1 MTEDTH
7 NAADGGR
14 SAAACCRGD
23 RPKVSP
29 ADLKPGAGRREPPAH
44 ISRIPASVLA
54 SAFMTQERRPS
65 ARAVP
70 LVSRGTSAADEAAST
85 ELAACAIA
93 QTRACGHARPDDRFH
108 SLGGR
113 RLAIGL
119 PRIQLSSRARRTT
132 ASPRRSA
139 SRSAPGRRH
148 PPRYRFRWASDYWFA
163 RNAIVPER
171 RRGRFV
177 LLSNPRIAG
186 LRFGDRTQ
194 LCVDAVLAAAEQA
207 APRQCRGLERCP
219 SSRGGAGR
227 CQGAVIAQDDLRT
240 ERP

>member
-29 ADLKPGAGRREPPAH
+29 ADVKPGAGRREPPAH

-85 ELAACAIA
+85 ELAAC
-93 QTRACGHARPDDRFH
+93 GNRPDGIPPILRSPEH
-108 SLGGR
+108 LR
-113 RLAIGL
+113 RKRRWKDGL
-119 PRIQLSSRARRTT
+119 ECRNRSRRI
-132 ASPRRSA
+132 RRS
-139 SRSAPGRRH
+139 SGVRRS
-148 PPRYRFRWASDYWFA
+148 S
-163 RNAIVPER
+163 
-171 RRGRFV
+171 
-177 LLSNPRIAG
+177 
-186 LRFGDRTQ
+186 
-194 LCVDAVLAAAEQA
+194 
-207 APRQCRGLERCP
+207 
-219 SSRGGAGR
+219 
-227 CQGAVIAQDDLRT
+227 
-240 ERP
+240 